1 VLREPCLK
9 KSPKSQKT
17 EINGGADSMNDMS
30 SSAQVK
36 LPIPFIDLQAQ
47 RRRISKLI
55 DEGMQRVLAHGQFI
69 MGPEVS
75 ELERQLAEFCGAPH
89 VIACA
94 NGTDAL
100 KLALRAL
107 EVGPG
112 DAVIVPGFTFSASAE
127 AVAIVGATAVFCDV
141 LADSFNIDAASAAAA
156 VATARAAG
164 LEPRAVMPV
173 DLFGLAA
180 DYPAIEAMAAEHGL
194 AVVSDA
200 AQSFGASLNGRKV
213 GSFGAISTTSF
224 FPSKP
229 LGCYGDGGAVFTAD
243 GEAAALLR
251 SLRSHGEGR
260 DRYDNV
266 RIGVNSRLDSL
277 QAAILL
283 AKLTVFAEEIERRQ
297 EVAQRYNDA
306 LADVVEVPRIGNA
319 ARSVWAQYTI
329 KLDNRDQVAASLKA
343 AGVPT
348 AIYYP
353 RSLNHQPAYVSY
365 PSVDGGLPVAEA
377 LSRRVLS
384 LPFHPYLEPAT
395 QDYIIDRVR
404 VAVAAI

>member
-1 VLREPCLK
+1 MPES
-9 KSPKSQKT
+9 SP
-17 EINGGADSMNDMS
+17 GAGLMDGLSKRS
-30 SSAQVK
+30 PVR

-47 RRRISKLI
+47 RRRIGGLV

-69 MGPEVS
+69 MGPEVA
-75 ELERQLAEFCGAPH
+75 ELERQLAELCGAPH

-112 DAVIVPGFTFSASAE
+112 DAVIVPGFSFSASAE
-127 AVAIVGATAVFCDV
+127 AVAIVGAKAVFCDV
-141 LADSFNIDAASAAAA
+141 MADTCNIDAASGAAA

-164 LEPRAVMPV
+164 LRPRAVMPV
-173 DLFGLAA
+173 DLFGLPA

-200 AQSFGASLNGRKV
+200 AQSFGASLGERKV
-213 GSFGAISTTSF
+213 GTFGALTTTSF

-229 LGCYGDGGAVFTAD
+229 LGCYGDGGALFTAD
-243 GEAAALLR
+243 SEAATLLR

-277 QAAILL
+277 QAAVLL
-283 AKLTVFAEEIERRQ
+283 AKLTVFGEEIERRQ

-306 LADVVEVPRIGNA
+306 LGDVVEVPRIGNA

-329 KLDNRDQVAASLKA
+329 KLDNRDRVAASLKT

-353 RSLNHQPAYVSY
+353 RSLNRQPAYVGY
-365 PSVDGGLPVAEA
+365 PTVGGGLPVAEA

-384 LPFHPYLEPAT
+384 LPFHPYLEPAS

-404 VAVAAI
+404 TAVAAN

>member
-1 VLREPCLK
+1 
-9 KSPKSQKT
+9 
-17 EINGGADSMNDMS
+17 MNEMS
-30 SSAQVK
+30 SNVQVK

-47 RRRISKLI
+47 RRRIAGLV

-69 MGPEVS
+69 MGPEVA
-75 ELERQLAEFCGAPH
+75 ELEGRLAAICGAPH

-107 EVGPG
+107 QVGPG
-112 DAVIVPGFTFSASAE
+112 DAVIVPGFSFSASAE

-141 LADSFNIDAASAAAA
+141 LPDSCNIDPASAAAA
-156 VATARAAG
+156 VAAARAAG
-164 LEPRAVMPV
+164 LKPRAVMPV
-173 DLFGLAA
+173 DLFGLPA
-180 DYPAIEAMAAEHGL
+180 DYPAIEAMAAEHAL
-194 AVVSDA
+194 SVVPDA
-200 AQSFGASLNGRKV
+200 AQSFGASLGERKV
-213 GSFGAISTTSF
+213 GSFGALSTTSF

-243 GEAAALLR
+243 AEAAALLR

-266 RIGVNSRLDSL
+266 RIGVNSRLDTL

-283 AKLTVFAEEIERRQ
+283 AKLTVFEDEIERRQ
-297 EVAQRYNDA
+297 EVAQRYNA
-306 LADVVEVPRIGNA
+306 GLADVVEVPRIGNA

-353 RSLNHQPAYVSY
+353 RSLHHQPAYHGY
-365 PSVDGGLPVAEA
+365 PTVDGGLPVAEA

-384 LPFHPYLEPAT
+384 LPFHPYLEPTT

-404 VAVAAI
+404 TAVAAN